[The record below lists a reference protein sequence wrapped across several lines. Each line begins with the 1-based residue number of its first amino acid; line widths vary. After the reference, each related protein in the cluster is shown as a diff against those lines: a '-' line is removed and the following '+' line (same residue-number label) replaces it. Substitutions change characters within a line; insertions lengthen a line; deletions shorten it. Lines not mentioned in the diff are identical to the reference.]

1 MLELQRAFRV
11 WSRYAE
17 ERCRKPS
24 TEATIDEVTTT
35 SLDEGGASGGRDPMP
50 LSSADEYFINMT
62 TRQILDR
69 ADLPISSVE
78 DLHPPPPLPVPYF
91 GHKDSR
97 AIAKIWI
104 LTRAA
109 PDIAENVLE
118 FLDRVGPN
126 HNGHKMAFNMWDNEC
141 DGNVTLTCSCGVCEN
156 FGALTFVEDLNFEI
170 LVSTWEREEK
180 VLKEHKRCIEY
191 SAELSL
197 GFHKIIEELAE
208 LQRERENNASK

>member
-1 MLELQRAFRV
+1 M
-11 WSRYAE
+11 
-17 ERCRKPS
+17 
-24 TEATIDEVTTT
+24 TTN
-35 SLDEGGASGGRDPMP
+35 LDEGGSSGASGSRDPMP
-50 LSSADEYFINMT
+50 LSSADKYFINMT
-62 TRQILDR
+62 TRQILDC

-91 GHKDSR
+91 GHKDPR

-118 FLDRVGPN
+118 FLDHVGPN
-126 HNGHKMAFNMWDNEC
+126 HNGHKMAFNMWDDKCN
-141 DGNVTLTCSCGVCEN
+141 GNVTLCEN

-180 VLKEHKRCIEY
+180 VLKEHKRRIEY

-197 GFHKIIEELAE
+197 GFHKIIEELTE
-208 LQRERENNASK
+208 LQ